1 MQKTK
6 GSVFLL
12 LIIVVVAIATLSVG
26 AIYGAKNNLWP
37 FPFLGQNTSNNGNVT
52 SREEASE
59 DGTSVEEKS
68 MAERFLDLVGQ
79 KIKSIITPAAPIGN
93 LTPVRDLRG
102 TWISSL
108 KGKGMQTYS
117 QFKTGPG
124 TTQIYQEADIELI
137 IKSISGNTASGTLRY
152 INLCTW
158 GRTTA
163 PKIPTINMPKQC
175 VSTPASPI
183 GIRVS
188 GTRLDFGSVNAGGG
202 ANFSMQGNYTTDLI
216 SGTMTGNV
224 PPYGV
229 VKGEFHLMRARN

>member
-1 MQKTK
+1 MKKIK
-6 GSVFLL
+6 GSVFLPL
-12 LIIVVVAIATLSVG
+12 IIIIVVIATISAG
-26 AIYGAKNNLWP
+26 AIYGAKNNLWTL
-37 FPFLGQNTSNNGNVT
+37 PFLGQSAGNNG
-52 SREEASE
+52 S
-59 DGTSVEEKS
+59 GTSGGEKS
-68 MAERFLDLVGQ
+68 IAERFLDLVGQ
-79 KIKSIITPAAPIGN
+79 KIKSIVTPNAPIGN

-124 TTQIYQEADIELI
+124 TTQIYQEGDIQLI
-137 IKSISGNTASGTLRY
+137 ITSVENNVASGTIQY
-152 INLCTW
+152 TNLCTW

-163 PKIPTINMPKQC
+163 PKIPTISIPKQC
-175 VSTPASPI
+175 SNTPVSSI

-202 ANFSMQGNYTTDLI
+202 ASFSMQGNYTTDLI
-216 SGTMTGNV
+216 SGSMTGNV

-229 VKGEFHLMRARN
+229 IKGEFHLMRKQ